1 MKKVLIIFTLI
12 VVTQKVTAQLDTT
25 KLDTVRAFVHVA
37 DTTHYWDYFNAN
49 GVLAW
54 GYVVGYDPALIPPG
68 GSAKRNYYKNVF
80 SIKNGFWVIKSD
92 TVGNIT
98 LLKALDI
105 NYKLIKNKF
114 IAPQLILR

>member
-1 MKKVLIIFTLI
+1 MKYIFLILVFIVLANCAN
-12 VVTQKVTAQLDTT
+12 AQLDTT
-25 KLDTVRAFVHVA
+25 KLDTVRAFVHVS

-80 SIKNGFWVIKSD
+80 LIKNGYWVIKSD

-98 LLKALDI
+98 LLRALDA

-114 IAPQLILR
+114 VAPQLILR